1 MIRLGELESDILL
14 ILRILGKVTSTDL
27 RHILSLAR
35 RYNNRQSLKI
45 TAYNAC
51 RRLEGKRLVSVDRT
65 GFAHR
70 YRLTP
75 KGQEVVEKER
85 ILSYAL
91 EQIQKEL
98 SQGHT

>member
-1 MIRLGELESDILL
+1 MRLSDLQRDILL
-14 ILRILGKVTSTDL
+14 VLGVLNEVESTGLRS
-27 RHILSLAR
+27 ILSLAR
-35 RYNNRQSLKI
+35 QYENRQSLKI

-51 RRLEGKRLVSVDRT
+51 RRLEDRGLVVIDKSSFV
-65 GFAHR
+65 HK

-98 SQGHT
+98 SQEHT

>member
-1 MIRLGELESDILL
+1 LRLSDLQRDILL
-14 ILRILGKVTSTDL
+14 VLGVLNEIESTTLRSILN
-27 RHILSLAR
+27 LAR
-35 RYNNRQSLKI
+35 QYNNRQSLKI

-51 RRLEGKRLVSVDRT
+51 QRLEDKGLISIDRT

-70 YRLTP
+70 YKLTP
-75 KGQEVVEKER
+75 LGQEVVEKER

-98 SQGHT
+98 SQEHT